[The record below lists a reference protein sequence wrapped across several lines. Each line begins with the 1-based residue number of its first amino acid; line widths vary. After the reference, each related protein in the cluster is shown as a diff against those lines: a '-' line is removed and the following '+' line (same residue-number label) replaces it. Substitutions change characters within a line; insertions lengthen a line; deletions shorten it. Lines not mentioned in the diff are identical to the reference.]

1 MKMTTTRALKHKQM
15 KWQFPIWGFLS
26 PLPLSWPKLPKWQGG
41 SNPPLVLTLDGGTK
55 WSLEDYAILLPAPL
69 VTGGQL
75 RLCPLSKSPETPH
88 RYIKLHSII
97 LV

>member
-1 MKMTTTRALKHKQM
+1 
-15 KWQFPIWGFLS
+15 PPS
-26 PLPLSWPKLPKWQGG
+26 PLSWPKLPKWQGG
-41 SNPPLVLTLDGGTK
+41 SNPLWFSPYFGGTK

-97 LV
+97 LG